1 MPSGCQCLCGK
12 AQPGSLDSRAQR
24 ARGRKQEHPGGL
36 LVGRH
41 VGSLPCFRSPAF
53 LPGCHHSCKAL
64 MSLEAQRTSYAG
76 RDLLCQERGSCRSGN
91 SWAAESV
98 LTLWSGGAQHAL
110 VIWEAA
116 PGMQAVHGLISECQD
131 PTRAV
136 QAPCTCRILEGNTC
150 VPPAV
155 PPLGAAPML
164 VFAPLISQSW
174 YQIADALPELHQ
186 PSLSIL

>member
-64 MSLEAQRTSYAG
+64 MSLEAQRTSCAG

-91 SWAAESV
+91 SWAAGEAQS
-98 LTLWSGGAQHAL
+98 LCSHFGPEALSTPWSSGRRHPACRQFMGLSQSARTP
-110 VIWEAA
+110 
-116 PGMQAVHGLISECQD
+116 PGPSK
-131 PTRAV
+131 
-136 QAPCTCRILEGNTC
+136 
-150 VPPAV
+150 PPAPAGYSREIHV
-155 PPLGAAPML
+155 SPLPSPLWGQPPCWSL
-164 VFAPLISQSW
+164 PL
-174 YQIADALPELHQ
+174 
-186 PSLSIL
+186 